1 MQPLFDVHKPRG
13 GSKRVPI
20 GVPIGSRTTTAAA
33 HPIVTEDA
41 AFGAHR
47 VAYFGTPAVPLFV
60 PAADPGR
67 QLPRKTECFR
77 RLLLRWQRQP
87 FGSAGGLSKLTFDFE
102 FWLN

>member
-33 HPIVTEDA
+33 HPIVAEDA

-47 VAYFGTPAVPLFV
+47 AAYFGTPAVPLFV
-60 PAADPGR
+60 RAADPGR
-67 QLPRKTECFR
+67 QRPRKT
-77 RLLLRWQRQP
+77 LNVSS
-87 FGSAGGLSKLTFDFE
+87 GYYYGGNVNPLVLPAVSR
-102 FWLN
+102 N